1 MPTPREAREPS
12 ILMSSSGKT
21 SSARILLIDVS
32 NSFTKIALARNG
44 KIGRVR
50 RIPTRELKPSDLT
63 TPEADRAVI
72 ASVVPEVSRMIAASL
87 PCPPV
92 WVDHRVPGGVSI
104 NYPKPSSI
112 GADRLANAAAAV
124 SLGKLPAI
132 VVDFGTA
139 VTFDVIDAR
148 GCYLGGVIAPGLPT
162 AASALHERT
171 ALLPLTRINAV
182 TMVRSSVGKSTG
194 EAIGIGLLLGA
205 VGLVR
210 ETVSRLT
217 EEVFRGRK
225 PRVIATGGDAE
236 LVARLAAKGGGKGG
250 GKKGAPLIDK
260 VDPLLTLRGLQ
271 VIAEKQA

>member
-1 MPTPREAREPS
+1 
-12 ILMSSSGKT
+12 LKSSGKK
-21 SSARILLIDVS
+21 SSGRVLLIDVS
-32 NSFTKIALARNG
+32 NSFTKIALSRNG
-44 KIGRVR
+44 KIGLIR
-50 RIPTRELKPSDLT
+50 RIPTRELKPTDLSSAKVK
-63 TPEADRAVI
+63 ADLAVI

-104 NYPKPSSI
+104 NYPKPASI

-139 VTFDVIDAR
+139 VTFDVIDAK

-171 ALLPLTRINAV
+171 ALLPLTRITAIK
-182 TMVRSSVGKSTG
+182 SSVGKSTG
-194 EAIGIGLLLGA
+194 EAIRIGLLLGA

-210 ETVSRLT
+210 ETVERIA
-217 EEVFRGRK
+217 EELFHGKK

-236 LVARLAAKGGGKGG
+236 LVARLATKSGAKKQTR
-250 GKKGAPLIDK
+250 LIDQ

-271 VIAEKQA
+271 AIAERNSRTQ

>member
-1 MPTPREAREPS
+1 MKQSETIRRVVS
-12 ILMSSSGKT
+12 T
-21 SSARILLIDVS
+21 LLIDVS
-32 NSFTKIALARNG
+32 NSFTKIALSRG
-44 KIGRVR
+44 GRIGRVR

-63 TPEADRAVI
+63 SLKADRAVI

-92 WVDHRVPGGVSI
+92 WVDHRVPGGVSV

-139 VTFDVIDAR
+139 VTFDVIDAK
-148 GCYLGGVIAPGLPT
+148 GCYRGGVIAPGLPT

-171 ALLPLTRINAV
+171 ALLPLTKI
-182 TMVRSSVGKSTG
+182 TSIRSCVGKSTA
-194 EAIGIGLLLGA
+194 EAIRIGLLLGA

-210 ETVSRLT
+210 ETVSRMT
-217 EEVFRGRK
+217 SEVFRGK
-225 PRVIATGGDAE
+225 QPYVIATGGDAE
-236 LVARLAAKGGGKGG
+236 LVTRLSTKGGGK
-250 GKKGAPLIDK
+250 AIINK
-260 VDPLLTLRGLQ
+260 VDPLLTLRGLE
-271 VIAEKQA
+271 VIAAKAN

>member
-1 MPTPREAREPS
+1 VK
-12 ILMSSSGKT
+12 SSGKK
-21 SSARILLIDVS
+21 SSGRILLIDVS
-32 NSFTKIALARNG
+32 NSFTKIALTRNG
-44 KIGRVR
+44 TIGRVR
-50 RIPTRELKPSDLT
+50 RIPTRELKPTDLT
-63 TPEADRAVI
+63 ALKADRAMI

-139 VTFDVIDAR
+139 VTFDVIDGK
-148 GCYLGGVIAPGLPT
+148 GCYRGGVIAPGLPT

-171 ALLPLTRINAV
+171 ALLPLTKI
-182 TMVRSSVGKSTG
+182 TSIKSSVGKSTG
-194 EAIGIGLLLGA
+194 EAIRIGLLLGA

-210 ETVSRLT
+210 ETVARIT

-225 PRVIATGGDAE
+225 PLVIATGGDAE
-236 LVARLAAKGGGKGG
+236 LVARLAAKGGGK
-250 GKKGAPLIDK
+250 KVIPLIDK

-271 VIAEKQA
+271 VIAERNS

>member
-1 MPTPREAREPS
+1 MTARKTPA
-12 ILMSSSGKT
+12 K
-21 SSARILLIDVS
+21 RILLTDVS

-50 RIPTRELKPSDLT
+50 RIPTPKLKPSDLST
-63 TPEADRAVI
+63 LKADCAVI

-87 PCPPV
+87 PCPPI
-92 WVDHRVPGGVSI
+92 WVDHRVPGGVPVD
-104 NYPKPSSI
+104 YPKPSTI

-124 SLGKLPAI
+124 SLGNLPAI

-139 VTFDVIDAR
+139 VTFDVIDAG

-162 AASALHERT
+162 SASALHERT
-171 ALLPLTRINAV
+171 ALLPLTRI
-182 TMVRSSVGKSTG
+182 TSIKSSLGKNTG
-194 EAIGIGLLLGA
+194 EAIRIGLLLGA

-210 ETVSRLT
+210 ETVERISGEL
-217 EEVFRGRK
+217 FDGRK
-225 PRVIATGGDAE
+225 PFIIATGGDAG
-236 LVARLAAKGGGKGG
+236 LVARLATQGG
-250 GKKGAPLIDK
+250 GKKAVRLIDK